1 MPITIQIPTPMREQA
16 DGQADVAVEAG
27 TVQSALAELV
37 AKHPALEPKLFNNGT
52 LRPFIN
58 VFVND
63 EDIRYLDEMETKI
76 QAGQTLAIIP
86 AVAGG

>member
-1 MPITIQIPTPMREQA
+1 MSITIQIPTPMREQA
-16 DGQADVAVEAG
+16 DGNADVPVEAG
-27 TVQSALAELV
+27 TVQTALAELV
-37 AKHPALEPKLFNNGT
+37 AKYPALEPKLFNNGT

-63 EDIRYLDEMETKI
+63 EDIRYLDDMETKVE
-76 QAGQTLAIIP
+76 AGQTLAIIP